1 MNSEI
6 LPVRT
11 KGRARTVES
20 DRSIS
25 ETVTEIIEKVLNLK
39 QNLWWF
45 CFKAR
50 TLACF
55 KALFQKLDLKSAE
68 ALNGL

>member
-20 DRSIS
+20 DGSIF

-39 QNLWWF
+39 QNRILRHDASF
-45 CFKAR
+45 
-50 TLACF
+50 
-55 KALFQKLDLKSAE
+55 
-68 ALNGL
+68 